1 MKIITIKTNEADQR
15 LDKFLAKYMD
25 KAPKSFFYKML
36 RKKNI
41 TLNKKKADGSERLKA
56 GDEICLFLSEETIA
70 NLSGSRTYVKP
81 QTVCS
86 CKKPQ
91 II

>member
-1 MKIITIKTNEADQR
+1 MKVIIIKQNEADQR

-41 TLNKKKADGSERLKA
+41 TINKRKAEGSERLKA
-56 GDEICLFLSEETIA
+56 GDEIRLFL
-70 NLSGSRTYVKP
+70 
-81 QTVCS
+81 
-86 CKKPQ
+86 
-91 II
+91 